1 MAKRKHKKIKA
12 VKGWPINMLLLIAI
26 TGAVVVFSYYYS
38 IWRYNN
44 DVSSLKKEYKEILNQ
59 ERKILPSKTQGEVL
73 STIVERNV
81 GRDDERIRL
90 PIILY
95 HYVEVVKDKGDTI
108 RQSLNINPYI
118 FEKQLK
124 DLKDNGY
131 TTYYVKDIPG
141 ILNGGIKTNDK
152 SVVLTF
158 DDGYE
163 DFYTDAFPIIQKY
176 KTKVTLY
183 VVYDF
188 IGRKGFL
195 NKQELVDIAKS
206 GLVEIGSHAVDH
218 ISMSWIATSEA
229 KWQITRSK
237 SLLEEL
243 LGIEIT
249 TFAYPYGGFNA
260 ITADFVKEAS
270 YSAAVSVMPGVY
282 HTNDE
287 IFHLTRYR
295 AGMLGDSPVKVLEKL
310 KK

>member
-1 MAKRKHKKIKA
+1 MVKRKHKKIKA
-12 VKGWPINMLLLIAI
+12 FKRWPLNIWPLIVI
-26 TGAVVVFSYYYS
+26 TGVVVVFSYFYS

-44 DVSSLKKEYKEILNQ
+44 DMSSLKKEYKEILNQ
-59 ERKILPSKTQGEVL
+59 QQKVTPTKIPGEVL

-81 GRDDERIRL
+81 RL

-131 TTYYVKDIPG
+131 TAYYVKDIPG
-141 ILNGGIKTNDK
+141 ILNGDIKINDK

-195 NKQELVDIAKS
+195 NKQELVDIANS

-218 ISMSWIATSEA
+218 ISMSGIATSEA

-243 LGIEIT
+243 LGIEIK

-260 ITADFVKEAS
+260 KTIDFVKEAS
-270 YSAAVSVMPGVY
+270 YSAAVSVMSGVY